1 MDFKKT
7 IEFQMYADVWSF
19 HKRFYQVNNSEMYWD
34 QVVEESRKLS
44 EKYRSE
50 FVNNL
55 LAAVLTELERK
66 GKKASE
72 NAAQ

>member
-7 IEFQMYADVWSF
+7 IEFQIYADVWNF
-19 HKRFYQVNNSEMYWD
+19 HKRFYQVDNSEMYWD

-44 EKYRSE
+44 EKYKSK
-50 FVNNL
+50 FVDDL
-55 LAAVLTELERK
+55 LAAVLTEFERK

>member
-7 IEFQMYADVWSF
+7 IEFQIYADVWNF
-19 HKRFYQVNNSEMYWD
+19 HKRFYQVDNSEMYWD

-44 EKYRSE
+44 EKYKSK
-50 FVNNL
+50 FADDL
-55 LAAVLTELERK
+55 LAAVLTEFERK
-66 GKKASE
+66 GKKVSE

>member
-7 IEFQMYADVWSF
+7 IEFQIYADVWNF
-19 HKRFYQVNNSEMYWD
+19 HKRFYQVDNSEMYWD

-44 EKYRSE
+44 EKYKSK
-50 FVNNL
+50 FVDDL
-55 LAAVLTELERK
+55 LAAVLTEFERK
-66 GKKASE
+66 GKKVSE

>member
-7 IEFQMYADVWSF
+7 IEFQIYADVWNF
-19 HKRFYQVNNSEMYWD
+19 HKRIYQVDNSEMYWD

-44 EKYRSE
+44 EKYKSK
-50 FVNNL
+50 FVDDL
-55 LAAVLTELERK
+55 LAAVLTEFERK
-66 GKKASE
+66 GKKVSE